1 MEKNSKLDNKILEKQ
16 GDLLYTTL
24 SEECAEL
31 IQACS
36 KIQRKKYYGE
46 GFKIDNLLE
55 EIYDVELNIRLLK
68 EQLIREPSLNITE
81 EEINNKLKE
90 WEKKKTEKLKKV
102 FLEKGEKDNG

>member
-1 MEKNSKLDNKILEKQ
+1 MEIIDNKETEKLYNKILEKQ

-46 GFKIDNLLE
+46 GFEIDNLLE
-55 EIYDVELNIRLLK
+55 EINDVELNIELIK
-68 EQLIREPSLNITE
+68 KQLIREPSLNITKE
-81 EEINNKLKE
+81 DIDKKLKE
-90 WEKKKTEKLKKV
+90 WKDLKIQKLKKV
-102 FLEKGEKDNG
+102 FLS

>member
-1 MEKNSKLDNKILEKQ
+1 MKENSKLYNEILEKQ

-46 GFKIDNLLE
+46 GFEIDNLLE
-55 EIYDVELNIRLLK
+55 EINDVELNIELIK
-68 EQLIREPSLNITE
+68 KQLIREPSLNITE
-81 EEINNKLKE
+81 DKIN
-90 WEKKKTEKLKKV
+90 EKLKNWEDLKIKKLKKI
-102 FLEKGEKDNG
+102 FLP

>member
-1 MEKNSKLDNKILEKQ
+1 MNEIQKLYQNILEKQ
-16 GDLLYTTL
+16 GNLLYTTL

>member
-1 MEKNSKLDNKILEKQ
+1 MEKNSKLDNEILEKQ
-16 GDLLYTTL
+16 GNLLYTTL

-55 EIYDVELNIRLLK
+55 EIYDVELNIRLIK

-90 WEKKKTEKLKKV
+90 WEKKKTEKLKKI